1 MCFLLKYCFVSTN
14 RLFVFNAQ
22 CNLSTADIATAVTVT
37 AVAERPI
44 WHKRPDSDLRI
55 IAM

>member
-37 AVAERPI
+37 AIAERLI